1 LTRSDGELVSQ
12 AQAGN
17 VEAFDELMRKHNQR
31 VYVLA
36 RRMLGNV
43 EDAAD
48 VHQEAFLLAWRNL
61 KRFRGD
67 SEFSTWLCRITMNLC
82 LSRKRLKSAT
92 CKHVSFDEELV
103 GHSEG
108 GLDADLARREMV
120 IAARQILESL
130 PANYRALLILR
141 ELEGRS
147 YQEIAEIM
155 DCSLDTVK
163 TGLRRARK
171 MALEKAAPEIDREG
185 NNSA

>member
-1 LTRSDGELVSQ
+1 MTRSDGELVSQ
-12 AQAGN
+12 AQVGD
-17 VEAFDELMRKHNQR
+17 VEAFDELVAKHNQR

-36 RRMLGNV
+36 RRMLGNA
-43 EDAAD
+43 EDAED
-48 VHQEAFLLAWRNL
+48 VHQEAFLLAWRKL
-61 KRFRGD
+61 KKFRGD
-67 SEFSTWLCRITMNLC
+67 CEVSTWLHRITVNLC

-92 CKHVSFDEELV
+92 YEHVSFDDERA

-108 GLDADLARREMV
+108 GLDADLARRETV

-171 MALEKAAPEIDREG
+171 MALEKAAPEVVVQE
-185 NNSA
+185 